1 MHWRIFFGV
10 VEFIV
15 SLLFNDALFS
25 LLSKGA
31 DVDNDDVEAGA
42 AGAAAA
48 GGSGGVV
55 VVVVILL
62 LPLPLVP
69 VVLVVVKLFCGCLN
83 LLNAGEDVDTDDGAV
98 FWFVLPIPLDKL
110 PIYEERN
117 KSFSTSSAKSFGWSV
132 LLILLI
138 CAT

>member
-42 AGAAAA
+42 AGAGAA
-48 GGSGGVV
+48 GGGGGVV

-83 LLNAGEDVDTDDGAV
+83 LLNAGDDVDTDDDAV

-117 KSFSTSSAKSFGWSV
+117 MSFSTSSAKSFGWSV